1 MVSSL
6 ARANRCFCRREDI
19 VRNEVKEKLNKIE
32 STFEENKNLV
42 EALERIE
49 IVLPKEKNL

>member
-6 ARANRCFCRREDI
+6 ARANRCFCRQEDI
-19 VRNEVKEKLNKIE
+19 VKNEVKEKLNKIE
-32 STFEENKNLV
+32 SAFEENKNLV

-49 IVLPKEKNL
+49 IVLPKEKNI